1 MQNFAVRNQET
12 HVVEYVLT
20 FEETN
25 DGKHYQMF
33 RSNLSVWANPGEKIM
48 SAFDDGN
55 CINFNPINTLNSI
68 GYSDFAELVIMYSF
82 INKIDSPLMEKYDI
96 VKEEFLTSI

>member
-1 MQNFAVRNQET
+1 MQNFAVRNRET

-33 RSNLSVWANPGEKIM
+33 RSNLSVWTNPGEKIM
-48 SAFDDGN
+48 SVFDDGN
-55 CINFNPINTLNSI
+55 CINFNPINKSI
-68 GYSDFAELVIMYSF
+68 DYSDFAELVIMYTF
-82 INKIDSPLMEKYDI
+82 INKIDSLLMEKYDI
-96 VKEEFLTSI
+96 IKEEFLTSI

>member
-1 MQNFAVRNQET
+1 MQNFTVRNQET

-33 RSNLSVWANPGEKIM
+33 RSNLSVWTNPGEKIM
-48 SAFDDGN
+48 SVFDDGN
-55 CINFNPINTLNSI
+55 CINFNPINKSI
-68 GYSDFAELVIMYSF
+68 DYSDFAELVIMYTF
-82 INKIDSPLMEKYDI
+82 INKIDSLLMEKYDI
-96 VKEEFLTSI
+96 IKEEFLTSI

>member
-1 MQNFAVRNQET
+1 MQNFTVRNRET

-33 RSNLSVWANPGEKIM
+33 RSNLSVWTNPGEKIM
-48 SAFDDGN
+48 SVFDDGN
-55 CINFNPINTLNSI
+55 CINFNPINKSI
-68 GYSDFAELVIMYSF
+68 DYSDFAELVIMYTF
-82 INKIDSPLMEKYDI
+82 INKIDSLLMEKYDI
-96 VKEEFLTSI
+96 IKEEFLTSI